1 MSTATCEESEELDEV
16 CEFQDDEPLVATTPV
31 AAQWWAQPDP
41 AAEARA
47 RANLEECKASAA
59 GQVQCCVCL
68 TATDISKMA
77 TYAPCGHVVACEECF
92 RKLRRRDVEAE
103 RDTLC
108 PKCRALVTSTL
119 RVFV

>member
-1 MSTATCEESEELDEV
+1 MSAPACEAVEDVEQIDDIDGI
-16 CEFQDDEPLVATTPV
+16 CEFFRDEPLVATLPIS
-31 AAQWWAQPDP
+31 ALWKCAEPLPAQ
-41 AAEARA
+41 
-47 RANLEECKASAA
+47 ASATTQ
-59 GQVQCCVCL
+59 QVQCCVCL

-92 RKLRRRDVEAE
+92 RQLRRRDIEAE